1 MLKSQPDQTPWPMPQ
16 HIPQTGQCPASS
28 GRPGWFRAPDNARYP
43 ALGLAR
49 RVMDQGGLMGAVFNA
64 AKERALDGFIAGQ
77 IGFLQMAQVVEAVMD
92 KMSAQDGLQNATMTL
107 DNVLNT
113 DRLARIRADETI
125 AQAGR

>member
-1 MLKSQPDQTPWPMPQ
+1 
-16 HIPQTGQCPASS
+16 
-28 GRPGWFRAPDNARYP
+28 
-43 ALGLAR
+43 
-49 RVMDQGGLMGAVFNA
+49 MGAVFNA

-92 KMSAQDGLQNATMTL
+92 KMSAQEGLQNSTMTL